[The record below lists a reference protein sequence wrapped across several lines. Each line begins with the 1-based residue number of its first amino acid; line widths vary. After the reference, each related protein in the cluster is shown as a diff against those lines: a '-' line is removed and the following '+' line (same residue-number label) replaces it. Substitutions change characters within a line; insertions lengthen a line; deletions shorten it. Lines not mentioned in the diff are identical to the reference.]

1 MGIDKAKAI
10 SDPGINIELAS
21 HLRNAGGFEIKPI
34 EIDRFHRDK
43 NFSFS
48 QFRLFDF
55 FGRKF
60 ASLRAEIL
68 MWPDYIWQRSF
79 FPIGGLIR
87 CINFFWFNSGGTGM
101 PYCDVSGGYIT
112 SIEYFNRDCPPI
124 RFARWWWPLTNARI
138 VEINESPVSQ
148 TRSFVGPYQNSN
160 GGNANKGND
169 SSPLRE
175 FSSPLSRAIFVSILL
190 FIA

>member
-43 NFSFS
+43 NYSFS

-79 FPIGGLIR
+79 FSNR
-87 CINFFWFNSGGTGM
+87 RTDTVHQFFL
-101 PYCDVSGGYIT
+101 VQQ
-112 SIEYFNRDCPPI
+112 
-124 RFARWWWPLTNARI
+124 RWDRHA
-138 VEINESPVSQ
+138 
-148 TRSFVGPYQNSN
+148 
-160 GGNANKGND
+160 
-169 SSPLRE
+169 
-175 FSSPLSRAIFVSILL
+175 LL
-190 FIA
+190 